1 MIANPDSDS
10 DVVKKAQNVLAKVHK
25 VLADGHTELSLD
37 EILIRANIS
46 PDEYTEA
53 LEVSSK
59 GSVVVLKRQPNEINI
74 NNYNG
79 SVMLAWQANTDIQ
92 LCTECVCLYHVCSF
106 IYHENRQSHGCIAK
120 TCSL

>member
-1 MIANPDSDS
+1 MIASPDSDS

-79 SVMLAWQANTDIQ
+79 SVNASMASQ
-92 LCTECVCLYHVCSF
+92 H
-106 IYHENRQSHGCIAK
+106 
-120 TCSL
+120 